1 MKPTGPAPNP
11 LAPGLVIRPQ
21 AAEAIAAAGE
31 SWLQPAMETPRRL
44 LIVNPNT
51 STPITG
57 TIEARVR
64 RQLGDR
70 FTLRSATAEFGF
82 RYIASRAGI
91 AVAGHA
97 VLDAV
102 AKALAGGERP
112 DAILLACF
120 GDPGFD
126 ALSEA
131 CDMPVVGFAEAGLHA
146 AAALPGA
153 FIAATRG
160 SVWREVILEL
170 ARKLGIADKLAGV
183 ETIDHLTDD
192 PAQIA
197 AFLATRAQEAGASRV
212 LVGGAGLIPSLD
224 AIAAAS
230 DIPVLDA
237 HRAAIDLVARC
248 AQGLDRPGR
257 ARPAAVQVAGVSS
270 QLEQLLTRSG
280 LALPGTAPD

>member
-1 MKPTGPAPNP
+1 
-11 LAPGLVIRPQ
+11 
-21 AAEAIAAAGE
+21 
-31 SWLQPAMETPRRL
+31 MEPRRSL

-64 RQLGDR
+64 AQLGDR
-70 FTLRSATAEFGF
+70 FTLRTTTAEFGF
-82 RYIASRAGI
+82 RYIASRSGV

-102 AKALAGGERP
+102 AKALASGGRP

-131 CDMPVVGFAEAGLHA
+131 CDIPVVAFAEAGLQA

-153 FIAATRG
+153 FIVATRG
-160 SVWREVILEL
+160 AVWREVILEL
-170 ARKLGIADKLAGV
+170 AQKLGVAGKLAGI
-183 ETIDHLTDD
+183 ETIDHLADD
-192 PAQIA
+192 AAQIA
-197 AFLATRAQEAGASRV
+197 DFLAARAQDAGAERV
-212 LVGGAGLIPSLD
+212 LIGGAGLIPTLG

-230 DIPVLDA
+230 HVPVLDA
-237 HRAAIDLVARC
+237 HRAAIDKAARW
-248 AQGLDRPGR
+248 AEAGNRPDRP
-257 ARPAAVQVAGVSS
+257 RPAAAKVDGVSS
-270 QLEQLLTRSG
+270 QLEQLLAASG
-280 LALPGTAPD
+280 LALPAGPGG

>member
-1 MKPTGPAPNP
+1 M
-11 LAPGLVIRPQ
+11 APGVVTSLETAEVIAP
-21 AAEAIAAAGE
+21 ASE
-31 SWLQPAMETPRRL
+31 SPLQPAMETRRRV

-51 STPITG
+51 SEPITA

-64 RQLGDR
+64 TQLGER
-70 FTLRSATAEFGF
+70 FALRTATAAFGF

-102 AKALAGGERP
+102 AKALADGHRP

-131 CDMPVVGFAEAGLHA
+131 CDIPVVGFAEAGLRA

-153 FIAATRG
+153 FIVATRG
-160 SVWREVILEL
+160 GVWREVILEV
-170 ARKLGIADKLAGV
+170 ARKLGVAGQLAGI
-183 ETIDHLTDD
+183 ETIDHLSDD
-192 PAQIA
+192 PAEVA
-197 AFLATRAQEAGASRV
+197 AFLAARALAAGANRV
-212 LVGGAGLIPSLD
+212 LIGGAGLIPTLD

-230 DIPVLDA
+230 HVPVLDA
-237 HRAAIDLVARC
+237 HRAAIDKVARC
-248 AQGLDRPGR
+248 AESPERPDRER
-257 ARPAAVQVAGVSS
+257 LSAVQVEGVSR
-270 QLEQLLTRSG
+270 QLEQLLASSG
-280 LALPGTAPD
+280 LAPRA

>member
-1 MKPTGPAPNP
+1 
-11 LAPGLVIRPQ
+11 
-21 AAEAIAAAGE
+21 
-31 SWLQPAMETPRRL
+31 MEPRRSL

-64 RQLGDR
+64 AQLGDR
-70 FTLRSATAEFGF
+70 FTLRTATAEFGF

-102 AKALAGGERP
+102 AQALAEGERP

-126 ALSEA
+126 ALAEA
-131 CDMPVVGFAEAGLHA
+131 CDIPVVGFAEAGLHA
-146 AAALPGA
+146 AAALPGS
-153 FIAATRG
+153 FVAATRG
-160 SVWREVILEL
+160 DVWREVILEL
-170 ARKLGIADKLAGV
+170 AQKLGVAGKLAGV

-197 AFLATRAQEAGASRV
+197 AFLAARAQEAGASRV
-212 LVGGAGLIPSLD
+212 LMGGAGLIPRLD

-230 DIPVLDA
+230 HVPLLDA
-237 HRAAIDLVARC
+237 HRAAIDKVARC
-248 AQGLDRPGR
+248 AEAGNRPDRR
-257 ARPAAVQVAGVSS
+257 RPAAAQVEGVSD
-270 QLEQLLTRSG
+270 QLQEFLSG
-280 LALPGTAPD
+280 LALPAGPRG

>member
-1 MKPTGPAPNP
+1 
-11 LAPGLVIRPQ
+11 
-21 AAEAIAAAGE
+21 
-31 SWLQPAMETPRRL
+31 MEPRRTL

-51 STPITG
+51 SEPITA

-64 RQLGDR
+64 TQLGDR
-70 FTLRSATAEFGF
+70 FALRTVTAAFGF
-82 RYIASRAGI
+82 RYIASHAGI

-102 AKALAGGERP
+102 ARALADGDRP

-131 CDMPVVGFAEAGLHA
+131 CDIPLVGFAEAGLRA
-146 AAALPGA
+146 SAALPGT

-170 ARKLGIADKLAGV
+170 AQKLGVAGKLAAV
-183 ETIDHLTDD
+183 EAIDHLADD
-192 PAQIA
+192 PTQIA
-197 AFLATRAQEAGASRV
+197 EFLAVRAQAVGASRV
-212 LVGGAGLIPSLD
+212 LIGGAGLIPSLD

-230 DIPVLDA
+230 RVPVLDA
-237 HRAAIDLVARC
+237 HRAAIEKVARC
-248 AQGLDRPGR
+248 AESGDRPDRPR
-257 ARPAAVQVAGVSS
+257 AAAAEVDGVSS
-270 QLEQLLTRSG
+270 QLEQLLAASG
-280 LALPGTAPD
+280 LALTVGAHG